1 MRLFCLCS
9 LFPLWLA
16 AATPVGWGVISAY
29 ETPAYDKTGAEVST
43 LKGGT
48 RFDIL
53 KEITA
58 NKAPAYYVELPEA
71 KAKRCV
77 ITAADAKAFL
87 EFPAEGDAEGL
98 AGIRMLQKALS
109 EYYTT
114 LAMRQAMVERAREQ
128 HLAKSPAKQLEKL
141 RKELATIPAKDRA
154 AEAAQAKAKSN
165 AERLK
170 YQDIRKELRFRATGL
185 QQEIKRQ
192 EAVADSWLAAHP
204 FDEKPI
210 RNKPVWK
217 RLTQR
222 LREME
227 AVLAPYGV
235 TPAAD

>member
-9 LFPLWLA
+9 LLPLWLA

-29 ETPAYDKTGAEVST
+29 ETPAYDKTGEVVST
-43 LKGGT
+43 LKGGE
-48 RFDIL
+48 RFDIV

-58 NKAPAYYVELPEA
+58 NKAPAYYIELARA
-71 KAKRCV
+71 KKLRCV

-87 EFPAEGDAEGL
+87 EFPAEEDTEGL
-98 AGIRMLQKALS
+98 AGIRTLQKALS

-128 HLAKSPAKQLEKL
+128 HLTKSPAKRLGDL
-141 RKELATIPAKDRA
+141 RKELAAIPAKDRA

-170 YQDIRKELRFRATGL
+170 YQDVRKELRFRATGL
-185 QQEIKRQ
+185 QQEIKRLETTA
-192 EAVADSWLAAHP
+192 EAWEADHP
-204 FDEKPI
+204 FDEAPI
-210 RNKPVWK
+210 RKKAVWK